1 MLQAAIE
8 NRAAVTGLA
17 SVKTAETRSP
27 KLLKVFGHSGLNIE
41 SESQM
46 HLTRSHSQ
54 RQWIV
59 SSVCS
64 SQRL

>member
-1 MLQAAIE
+1 MLQATIE
-8 NRAAVTGLA
+8 NRATVTGLA

-46 HLTRSHSQ
+46 HLTRCVLHRDCKYSQ
-54 RQWIV
+54 GE
-59 SSVCS
+59 CAM
-64 SQRL
+64 